1 MFPSDGRNHKN
12 AIKNEHNTK
21 AFLQKN
27 AHKIFTELKNKSY
40 EVLSKGGTQYK
51 ADNIIKYNDSQINIS
66 DKEKRHGLGGSFD
79 YTNTSAAVKDF
90 GSAGKFIN
98 NLDKEKDKVLKKPLN
113 ARKKLVESYRDKI
126 KDVSYLTLKAFTP
139 KSLTSLINKYL
150 IKPNKEMTM
159 FITDGVKKKRYVFPF
174 TNHPINNLMKQGYK
188 PVMNVREGKSSGRIL
203 FEKAKQN
210 VDVGLRMRIHTN
222 NGATAYLSAGGSN
235 KSAMFVM
242 KFQQDGIR
250 KLLGEVNPIVV

>member
-21 AFLQKN
+21 AFLEKN
-27 AHKIFTELKNKSY
+27 ARKIFPQLKNKSY

-51 ADNIIKYNDSQINIS
+51 ADNIIKYNNSQINIS

-79 YTNTSAAVKDF
+79 YTNTSAAIKDF
-90 GSAGKFIN
+90 GSVGKFIN
-98 NLDKEKDKVLKKPLN
+98 TLNKEKDKVLKKPLN
-113 ARKKLVESYRDKI
+113 ARKKLVNSFRDKI
-126 KDVSYLTLKAFTP
+126 KEVSYMTLWSMDTKT
-139 KSLTSLINKYL
+139 LISLIKKYL

-159 FITDGVKKKRYVFPF
+159 FITDGVNKKRYVFDF
-174 TNHPINNLMKQGYK
+174 IK

-210 VDVGLRMRIHTN
+210 IDVGLRMRIHTN

-242 KFQQDGIR
+242 KFQQDGIK
-250 KLLGEVNPIVV
+250 KLLNEVDPIVV